1 MPLLLLIVFRCL
13 AGHHSF
19 LRTPMQFIQEAS
31 EESCDYIVHELQGFL
46 KTDANVVKDYLRHP
60 EHHTRLR
67 RKEQVIVMDIML
79 EFAEA
84 SFRTSCDLFRYRIMR
99 EAGIVRNMEEFLK
112 LLN

>member
-1 MPLLLLIVFRCL
+1 MTDFFDAAL
-13 AGHHSF
+13 
-19 LRTPMQFIQEAS
+19 MQFVQEAS

-67 RKEQVIVMDIML
+67 RKEQVIVMDMML
-79 EFAEA
+79 EFAEV
-84 SFRTSCDLFRYRIMR
+84 SFRTSCDLFRYRMMR
-99 EAGIVRNMEEFLK
+99 EAGIVRNIEEFLK